1 MTSRGLT
8 LRRQVFVDTAAWLA
22 LINVDDD
29 FHLLAKQVRKK
40 LQQDNCSLI
49 TSDFVLLEVA
59 DALTTPRVRSQTI
72 NFIDRLRSLSGLKI
86 VPISQSLFDAG
97 WQLYSQRLDKDWG
110 LTDCISFVIMQQEGI
125 TIAFT
130 SDKHSTSV
138 RATEAPVKYDLVSTA
153 DAVRGAIPVTLYFG
167 KITLLDFTEAGEYI
181 TFIAPSDR
189 SQFVYNTDLP
199 ANSGEAQSVYLLPI
213 KKVDFKGTYQTSHP
227 NLIVKT
233 INSSGQSKQY
243 NFILNFSSGVMTST
257 GIKIIN
263 PIDKSLSNPRKIR
276 VSAGQTIN
284 ASDIERGLRIAI
296 VKQFVKA
303 DDPVVNK
310 VRNFIFMLRNG
321 NSVNDAITYTG
332 VNPSVVESLGE
343 MYLER
348 ELTTRLEKNP
358 IATEP

>member
-1 MTSRGLT
+1 MNEAETGNYRVL
-8 LRRQVFVDTAAWLA
+8 VD
-22 LINVDDD
+22 
-29 FHLLAKQVRKK
+29 
-40 LQQDNCSLI
+40 
-49 TSDFVLLEVA
+49 LEGQKATTIPRADVA
-59 DALTTPRVRSQTI
+59 DFL
-72 NFIDRLRSLSGLKI
+72 
-86 VPISQSLFDAG
+86 
-97 WQLYSQRLDKDWG
+97 
-110 LTDCISFVIMQQEGI
+110 
-125 TIAFT
+125 
-130 SDKHSTSV
+130 
-138 RATEAPVKYDLVSTA
+138 VKQ
-153 DAVRGAIPVTLYFG
+153 I
-167 KITLLDFTEAGEYI
+167 E
-181 TFIAPSDR
+181 SDR

-257 GIKIIN
+257 GIKIVN
-263 PIDKSLSNPRKIR
+263 PIEKSLSEPNKIR

-284 ASDIERGLRIAI
+284 ADDIERGLRIAI
-296 VKQFVKA
+296 VKQFVRA

-310 VRNFIFMLRNG
+310 VRNFVFMLRNG
-321 NSVNDAITYTG
+321 NSVNDAITHTK

-348 ELTTRLEKNP
+348 ELITRLEKNP